1 MASARPPGQGRLP
14 TGAVNNSV
22 LAFGARHTAA
32 EPEVYALALAEHFLD
47 AAPPVDTAEPS
58 ITSSDLTPLEAAAP
72 PSGVH
77 SDVPSGVPSGV
88 RHFTAG
94 RPPRDVARVALSRDG
109 TTTVLGGLRDV
120 ELFVTGGAT
129 FTGFARDAFT
139 TTRTFTDRVFGARLD
154 VTWWYARASGADHG
168 TCRNRAHRAVVEAL
182 AGHTSRSS
190 QHTFCRLGTAV
201 LDACPDVTAVRVEGA
216 HLTRALVDLTPF
228 GTENDGRV
236 YTAADTQR
244 STVSV
249 DVHRT
254 GTRLPDH
261 PMSTQQSEGGSPCR
275 RDT

>member
-1 MASARPPGQGRLP
+1 MRADVRLLVDLPEVYQEGDNARLLP
-14 TGAVNNSV
+14 AGAINNSV

-32 EPEVYALALAEHFLD
+32 EPEVYALALAEHFLE
-47 AAPPVDTAEPS
+47 AAPPVDTAELS
-58 ITSSDLTPLEAAAP
+58 ITSSDLAPLEAAAP
-72 PSGVH
+72 PSGIRARVR
-77 SDVPSGVPSGV
+77 SEIGAGV
-88 RHFTAG
+88 RPGVRPGVQHFTAG
-94 RPPRDVARVALSRDG
+94 PPPRDLARVTLSRGG
-109 TTTVLGGLRDV
+109 TTTVLGGLGDV

-154 VTWWYARASGADHG
+154 VTWWYAEASGADHG
-168 TCRNRAHRAVVEAL
+168 TCRNRAHRAVVEAF
-182 AGHTSRSS
+182 AEHTSRSS

-201 LDACPDVTAVRVEGA
+201 LDACPEVTGVRVEGA
-216 HLTRALVDLTPF
+216 HLTRALIDLTPF

-254 GTRLPDH
+254 
-261 PMSTQQSEGGSPCR
+261 
-275 RDT
+275 